1 MFDNLSEVTY
11 EAFGIIP
18 QDFYKNKFNAVPHHD
33 YLADPVNRFL
43 LGSERIRY
51 LCEQLNGGTVLDL
64 GCGCGPYGMTLK
76 KNGKADY
83 LVGIDLDSECIRR
96 AGEHYDKVV
105 TLEAL
110 TELPFPDCCFDA
122 VFSSD
127 FFGHVEFR
135 YKDSLISEINRVLRP
150 GGQTVHLIE
159 SADYDYLHCNAD
171 NPDDPLRQ
179 YVYIDGH
186 IGVESP
192 QNIKRRFEPFFEN
205 ISIRNAM
212 LFPFFTVQGFIN
224 NANVFDKD
232 FISLLRNFSPKEAQA
247 ADIVSGFI
255 CDYLEKALYKENP
268 DNLDPTAVRSLPQVF
283 CYGCGMVFLSAVKPC
298 KEPV

>member
-1 MFDNLSEVTY
+1 MFDNLSDVTY

-18 QDFYKNKFNAVPHHD
+18 QEFYKNKFNTVPHHD

-43 LGSERIRY
+43 LGAERVRY
-51 LCEQLNGGTVLDL
+51 LCDQLNGGIVLDL
-64 GCGCGPYGMTLK
+64 GCGGGPYGMTLK
-76 KNGKADY
+76 RNKKADY
-83 LVGIDLDSECIRR
+83 LVGIDLDPECIRR

-110 TELPFPDCCFDA
+110 TELPFQNGCFDA

-150 GGQTVHLIE
+150 GGKTIHLIE

-171 NPDDPLRQ
+171 DPNDPLRQ
-179 YVYIDGH
+179 YVHIDGH

-192 QNIKRRFEPFFEN
+192 QNIKRRFELFFEN
-205 ISIRNAM
+205 ISMRNAM

-224 NANVFDKD
+224 NANVFGEE
-232 FISLLRNFSPKEAQA
+232 FISLLRDFSPEEAQA

-268 DNLDPTAVRSLPQVF
+268 DNLDPTAERNLPQVF
-283 CYGCGMVFLSAVKPC
+283 RYGCGMIFLSAVKPSA
-298 KEPV
+298 EHI